1 MAILYEEQNCPYCDM
16 LIEDGDTVYL
26 RDDEIIGCENCI
38 DCERVHITTEEE
50 IEEEYRENLYEDE
63 KITKMFDL

>member
-1 MAILYEEQNCPYCDM
+1 MAVWHEEKNCPHCDM
-16 LIEDGDTVYL
+16 LIEAGETVYL
-26 RDDEIIGCENCI
+26 RDDEIIGCEHCI
-38 DCERVHITTEEE
+38 DCETVYIKTDEE